1 MEDREIIALF
11 QERSQQAILSLQ
23 EKYGNVCLRVA
34 ENILKDSHDAEEC
47 VNDAWLA
54 VWNTVPPQNPEPLI
68 SYVCR
73 ITRNLALKKYRYNTA
88 QKRNSFY
95 DVSLSELEDCIP
107 ATVQGPEACAE
118 EELTVIIEEFLDS
131 LDQESRVLFV
141 KRYWYSEPV
150 KSIAR
155 ELGMTQ
161 NHAAVKLRRIRGR
174 LKSYLEERGVML

>member
-11 QERSQQAILSLQ
+11 QKRSQQAILSLQ
-23 EKYGNVCLRVA
+23 EKYGNMCLRVA
-34 ENILKDSHDAEEC
+34 ESILKDSHDAEEC

-54 VWNTVPPQNPEPLI
+54 VWDTVPPQNPEPLI

-95 DVSLSELEDCIP
+95 DVSLSELEDCVP
-107 ATVQGPEACAE
+107 AASQGPEACTE
-118 EELTVIIEEFLDS
+118 EDLTGIIEEFLDS
-131 LDQESRVLFV
+131 LNQESRVLFV
-141 KRYWYSEPV
+141 KRYWYSESV
-150 KSIAR
+150 KSIAK

-161 NHAAVKLRRIRGR
+161 NHAAVKLKRIRGR